1 MWRYL
6 LILKDEPKT
15 AKEGK
20 LGMFTFFV
28 TTSGFTATRR
38 PSRFPPSDNT
48 RSCVPW
54 VKLVCEWCEGGAE
67 EASWCRWCKGVL
79 AAEVSFGPGGLWLV
93 FEYPVINK
101 GVSYCRPETK
111 PNENSIMQG
120 NAWSKFFVYV
130 SAGYKDECCLPLS
143 SSSEDFLSVSSVR
156 PWGDSTAA
164 SLLTLKKM
172 TFRRLLLRQKER
184 EKNDDEEYK

>member
-15 AKEGK
+15 TKEGK

-28 TTSGFTATRR
+28 TTSGFTATR

-101 GVSYCRPETK
+101 GVWYCRPETK

-120 NAWSKFFVYV
+120 NAWSKFFFMFLPDIKTNAAYHW
-130 SAGYKDECCLPLS
+130 APRLKIFCL
-143 SSSEDFLSVSSVR
+143 
-156 PWGDSTAA
+156 
-164 SLLTLKKM
+164 SLLS
-172 TFRRLLLRQKER
+172 
-184 EKNDDEEYK
+184 DHEEIPQPLHCWP